1 MGSRFA
7 RFEKLIAIGALL
19 SACAAP
25 TRHSIVPAAPT
36 TGSPIAHERF
46 SKAQQSF
53 QHDGD
58 DNGEFHA
65 IAAQFPSDPV
75 APFARLYDGMAAFKA
90 GRYVDADAALA
101 LVIDPPPGTPPE
113 DAALMRRARLLR
125 GLSLNYLGK
134 ADAARPLLDNGESAA
149 ENEGERIEWVAAMA
163 SVASVG
169 QAPLSSLP
177 YFDRWWPHATP
188 AERGYI
194 LARVTELAT
203 AANAGHAKAA
213 WDELASQSGV
223 AAAILGARVANDRQA
238 AGDSSGAE
246 KIRKSIASA
255 RQSIGLLPLAS
266 AVATPATVPVAVVA
280 PTGRVVVGACVPQ
293 TGKRSRVGEKALRGL
308 SIAVGA
314 LGTAQTGDAAAAE
327 RLVVEVQSVQ
337 GPQDVAA
344 AVDALA
350 SQGAAAIIGPID
362 GPEIDAVGERAEK
375 LPMTVLSLAA
385 RPEERASHAHTYHMM
400 HSAESR
406 ARVLARRSLAAGVK
420 LYAILGPDN
429 GYGRAVS
436 AAFADEVTRGGGS
449 VVAKPT
455 YPADSKSFATVVK
468 KLDGGWDALFIPD
481 QADKLELIA
490 PALAAAGLVPK
501 PLATKKVPRGRP
513 VLLLST
519 AEGVDAAFVAAAGRH
534 SEGAWFAPGFYADAS
549 DTIAG
554 DFVRRFVAAYGKEP
568 GAIEAYAYDAAT
580 LVALLAGGDADWSA
594 KLRAGASVGVTGPLR
609 FSVDHR
615 RSDDGVV
622 FEVVTDASADGGFAI
637 RARR

>member
-1 MGSRFA
+1 M
-7 RFEKLIAIGALL
+7 
-19 SACAAP
+19 
-25 TRHSIVPAAPT
+25 PAAPT

-65 IAAQFPSDPV
+65 IAAQFPDDPV
-75 APFARLYDGMAAFKA
+75 APFARLYDGTSAFKA
-90 GRYVDADAALA
+90 GRYADADAALA
-101 LVIDPPPGTPPE
+101 QVVEPPPGAPKE

-134 ADAARPLLDNGESAA
+134 ADAARPLLVDGEAAA
-149 ENEGERIEWVAAMA
+149 EDEGERVEWLAAMA
-163 SVASVG
+163 AVNSVDD
-169 QAPLSSLP
+169 APLSSLQ
-177 YFDRWWPHATP
+177 YFDRWMPHATQG
-188 AERGYI
+188 ERGYI
-194 LARVTELAT
+194 IARVTELVA
-203 AANAGHAKAA
+203 AANAGQAKAA
-213 WDELASQSGV
+213 WDELSSQNGV
-223 AAAILGARVANDRQA
+223 AAAILGARVAKDRDA
-238 AGDSSGAE
+238 AGDDSGAT
-246 KIRKSIASA
+246 KIRKSIATA
-255 RQSIGLLPLAS
+255 RQTLGLAPLVI
-266 AVATPATVPVAVVA
+266 AVTTQATPVASA
-280 PTGRVVVGACVPQ
+280 PTGQVVVGACVPQ
-293 TGKRSRVGEKALRGL
+293 TGKRSRVGERALRGL

-314 LGTAQTGDAAAAE
+314 LGSSPTTDAAAAE
-327 RLVVEVQSVQ
+327 RLVVDVQSVQ
-337 GPQDVAA
+337 GPEDVAA

-350 SQGAAAIIGPID
+350 AEGAAAIIGPFD
-362 GPEIDAVGERAEK
+362 GPEVDAVGARAESH
-375 LPMTVLSLAA
+375 PMTVLSLAA
-385 RPEERASHAHTYHMM
+385 RPEDRASHAHTYHMM

-406 ARVLARRSLAAGVK
+406 ARVLARRALAAGVR
-420 LYAILGPDN
+420 LFAILGPDN

-436 AAFADEVTRGGGS
+436 AAFADEITRGGGTIL
-449 VVAKPT
+449 AKPT
-455 YPADSKSFATVVK
+455 YPADTKSFATVVK

-519 AEGVDAAFVAAAGRH
+519 AEGVDAAYVAAAGRH

-549 DTIAG
+549 DLVAG

-568 GAIEAYAYDAAT
+568 GAIEAYAYDAAM
-580 LVALLAGGDADWSA
+580 LVAQLAGGDGDWSA
-594 KLRAGASVGVTGPLR
+594 KLRAGVAVGVTGPLR

-615 RSDDGVV
+615 RSDDGVI
-622 FEVVTDASADGGFAI
+622 FEMVADTTADGGFAI